1 MQGMRYIIIG
11 NKRYNV
17 FSVLRTKLGMGVYFL
32 LCWYIYS
39 MMGQRLGFHL
49 EAVFIIG
56 TTALL
61 LMNLLCMPIRLLGSR
76 KIGYE
81 VKFLFVVVADLAALY
96 CGNAILSSRQLSVAN
111 VIGKLLMMIIFSLAV
126 TWILVALKRKLK
138 VHAQKN
144 KYRGC
149 SMDDMEGHAFE
160 FFCAELLKANGF
172 RSVEVTQ
179 GSGDFGIDIIAV
191 DLNGLKYGIQ
201 CKRYE
206 SNVGWHAVEEARA
219 GAEYYG
225 CDRAVVMTN
234 NYFTRQA
241 IEGAQKINVELWN
254 RDVLTGWM

>member
-1 MQGMRYIIIG
+1 
-11 NKRYNV
+11 
-17 FSVLRTKLGMGVYFL
+17 
-32 LCWYIYS
+32 
-39 MMGQRLGFHL
+39 
-49 EAVFIIG
+49 
-56 TTALL
+56 
-61 LMNLLCMPIRLLGSR
+61 
-76 KIGYE
+76 
-81 VKFLFVVVADLAALY
+81 VVVADLAALY

-126 TWILVALKRKLK
+126 TWFLVALNRKLK
-138 VHAQKN
+138 VYAQKN
-144 KYRGC
+144 RFRGC
-149 SMDDMEGHAFE
+149 SMDDMEGHDFE
-160 FFCAELLKANGF
+160 YFCAELLKANGF
-172 RSVEVTQ
+172 RCVEVTQ

-191 DLNGLKYGIQ
+191 DMNGLKYGIQ

>member
-1 MQGMRYIIIG
+1 MRFIIIG
-11 NKRYNV
+11 NKKCNV
-17 FSVLRTKLGMGVYFL
+17 FSIIKTKMGLGIYIL

-39 MMGQRLGFHL
+39 IMGQRLGFHL

-56 TTALL
+56 TAALL

-76 KIGYE
+76 KVGHE
-81 VKFLFVVVADLAALY
+81 VKLLFIVMADIATLY
-96 CGNAILSSRQLSVAN
+96 FGNAILRSRQLSIASM
-111 VIGKLLMMIIFSLAV
+111 IGKLINVTIFSLAV
-126 TWILVALKRKLK
+126 TWMLVALKKGLAVHSQKSHRYRKC
-138 VHAQKN
+138 
-144 KYRGC
+144 R
-149 SMDDMEGHAFE
+149 MDDMEGHDFE

-172 RSVEVTQ
+172 RCVEVTQ
-179 GSGDFGIDIIAV
+179 GSGDFGIDIIAY
-191 DLNGLKYGIQ
+191 DMRGLKYGIQ
-201 CKRYE
+201 CKRYG

-241 IEGAQKINVELWN
+241 VEGAQKINVELWN

>member
-1 MQGMRYIIIG
+1 MRFIIIG
-11 NKRYNV
+11 SKKCNI
-17 FSVLRTKLGMGVYFL
+17 FSVIKTKMGMGVYIL

-49 EAVFIIG
+49 EAVFVIG

-76 KIGYE
+76 KIDHK
-81 VKFLFVVVADLAALY
+81 VKFMFVVVADIAALY
-96 CGNAILSSRQLSVAN
+96 FGNTILSSRQLSVAN
-111 VIGKLLMMIIFSLAV
+111 VIGKFIMMIIFSLAI
-126 TWILVALKRKLK
+126 TYFLVALNRKLN
-138 VHAQKN
+138 VHSQKSH
-144 KYRGC
+144 RFRSG

-160 FFCAELLKANGF
+160 FFCAERLKRNGF
-172 RSVEVTQ
+172 HGVEVTQ
-179 GSGDFGIDIIAV
+179 GSGDFGIDIIAY
-191 DLNGLKYGIQ
+191 DMRGLKYGIQ

-206 SNVGWHAVEEARA
+206 SCVGWHAVEEAKA

-241 IEGAQKINVELWN
+241 VEGAQKINVELWN